1 MIGDFFIIVR
11 YFVISIILVGALQV
25 EMKGKSLEG
34 YVTDWFYTS
43 NVAQQI
49 RTAAKGGALLIE
61 NGAHSTKRF
70 FKDVFGSASNAA
82 DRASR

>member
-1 MIGDFFIIVR
+1 MIGDFFIVVR
-11 YFVISIILVGALQV
+11 YFVISIIIVGALQV
-25 EMKGKSLEG
+25 EMRGKSLEG
-34 YVTDWFYTS
+34 HVTDWFYTS
-43 NVAQQI
+43 QVPQHI

-70 FKDVFGSASNAA
+70 FKDIFNSGSNAV